1 MELWCRFYRGDSDA
15 GPEGVPPTAI
25 REISLLK
32 GLRHSSIVEL
42 LDVMQT
48 TDKLYLV
55 FEFLDMDLKAYLD
68 ATSHPMEAELVRVC
82 YKNKIIRSQW

>member
-1 MELWCRFYRGDSDA
+1 MSPGCRFYRGDSDG

-68 ATSHPMEAELVRVC
+68 ATKRPMEAELVKVC
-82 YKNKIIRSQW
+82 SNFSDVH